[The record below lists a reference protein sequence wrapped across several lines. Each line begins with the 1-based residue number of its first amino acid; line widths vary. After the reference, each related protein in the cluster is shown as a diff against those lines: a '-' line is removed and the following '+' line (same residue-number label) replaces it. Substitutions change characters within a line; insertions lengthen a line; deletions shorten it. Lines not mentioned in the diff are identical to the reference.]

1 MIQALAAGNMHARR
15 SVGGSER
22 PSAFGAFRSSWP
34 SAGGDP
40 VPNPILARCCRMSTS
55 TTPDFAS
62 VTPILPAHIEET
74 VHAIGRLHIDH
85 RQGSTGLQRV
95 VERLTRFLSRPA
107 AAGLLALGV
116 AIWIGLNLILE
127 ALGAQAFDPPP
138 FDGLQ
143 SLTGVGALLMTV
155 FILVTQRREDELS
168 ELREQLTLQLAM
180 VSEQKTAKLI
190 ELIEELRR
198 DLPNVHDRP
207 DAEAASLSHPSDRD
221 AVLEALRENQVD
233 ARSGEGAK
241 PADPEGGS

>member
-1 MIQALAAGNMHARR
+1 MPNATIPDPA
-15 SVGGSER
+15 
-22 PSAFGAFRSSWP
+22 SA
-34 SAGGDP
+34 
-40 VPNPILARCCRMSTS
+40 
-55 TTPDFAS
+55 
-62 VTPILPAHIEET
+62 TPILPAHIGDT
-74 VHAIGRLHIDH
+74 VEAIGRLHIDH
-85 RQGSTGLQRV
+85 RRGSTGLQRV
-95 VERLTRFLSRPA
+95 VERLTRFLSRPR
-107 AAGLLALGV
+107 AAGFLAVGV

-127 ALGAQAFDPPP
+127 ALGARAFDPPP

-207 DAEAASLSHPSDRD
+207 DAEAASLSRPADPD
-221 AVLEALRENQVD
+221 AVLEALKENQID
-233 ARSGEGAK
+233 ARGAEGAR
-241 PADPEGGS
+241 PNAPDGES